1 MIVMIVMMVMMIVMM
16 ITKIVMMMI
25 SPCLWVVHVC
35 EEASKIEVFKAN
47 LGEILARDF

>member
-1 MIVMIVMMVMMIVMM
+1 MMMVKIVMM
-16 ITKIVMMMI
+16 ITKIVMMMMMI

-35 EEASKIEVFKAN
+35 EKASKIEVFKAN

>member
-1 MIVMIVMMVMMIVMM
+1 MMMVKIVMM
-16 ITKIVMMMI
+16 ITKIVMMMMMI